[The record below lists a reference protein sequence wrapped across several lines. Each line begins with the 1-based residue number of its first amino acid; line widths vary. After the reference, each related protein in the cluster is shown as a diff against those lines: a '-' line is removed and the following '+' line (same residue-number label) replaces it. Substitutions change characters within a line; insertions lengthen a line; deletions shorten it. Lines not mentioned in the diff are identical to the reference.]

1 MKAVRLRIQACFPKM
16 RTLLFVGTVF
26 LLCAGAAA
34 FAQSS
39 KREGAAATPTAVPN
53 AQLSPAEIKERGAQ
67 YLTDCVNDW
76 DKGTHMSKKD
86 WTRTCRRVVQ
96 RRIDFL
102 LQQQKPTP

>member
-1 MKAVRLRIQACFPKM
+1 M
-16 RTLLFVGTVF
+16 RTLTLIGAVF
-26 LLCAGAAA
+26 LLIASAAA
-34 FAQSS
+34 FAQPS
-39 KREGAAATPTAVPN
+39 KREGATPTPTAVPD

-96 RRIDFL
+96 RRIDFM
-102 LQQQKPTP
+102 LQQGKETP

>member
-1 MKAVRLRIQACFPKM
+1 M
-16 RTLLFVGTVF
+16 RTLLLVGAVC
-26 LLCAGAAA
+26 LLLGSGAA
-34 FAQSS
+34 FAQSD
-39 KREGAAATPTAVPN
+39 KREGVISTPTAVPDL
-53 AQLSPAEIKERGAQ
+53 QLSPAEIRERTAQ

-102 LQQQKPTP
+102 LQQQK

>member
-1 MKAVRLRIQACFPKM
+1 M
-16 RTLLFVGTVF
+16 RTLTFIGAVF
-26 LLCAGAAA
+26 LIAAGPA
-34 FAQSS
+34 FAQPS
-39 KREGAAATPTAVPN
+39 KREGAASTPTAVPD
-53 AQLSPAEIKERGAQ
+53 AQLSPAEIKDRGAQ

-96 RRIDFL
+96 RRIDFM

>member
-1 MKAVRLRIQACFPKM
+1 M
-16 RTLLFVGTVF
+16 RTLTFIGAVI
-26 LLCAGAAA
+26 LLAACGAAV
-34 FAQSS
+34 AQPS
-39 KREGAAATPTAVPN
+39 KREGAASTPTAVPD

-96 RRIDFL
+96 RRLDFM
-102 LQQQKPTP
+102 LQQGKETP

>member
-1 MKAVRLRIQACFPKM
+1 M
-16 RTLLFVGTVF
+16 RTLTFIGAVI
-26 LLCAGAAA
+26 LLAACGAAV
-34 FAQSS
+34 AQPS
-39 KREGAAATPTAVPN
+39 KREGAASTPTAVPD

-96 RRIDFL
+96 RRVDFM
-102 LQQQKPTP
+102 LQQQNAG